1 MQFCNFFNTETEY
14 WMESDGE
21 IEADIQQSEP
31 PPSLLLDCP
40 PTQEEEETKAVVWW
54 IIAFVALFQSLHFI
68 PERAISWLIKFLYV
82 LLKYCG
88 RFSQR
93 IAKIADALPRSLYLR
108 DRYLQGTNDSNLIC
122 RYVVCSACDSLYTY
136 EQCVEKTG
144 TQMSS
149 KACSSRNCNAQL
161 LKQVISISGNKRLY
175 PYKLFCYNSVILSLQ
190 KLLLRPGFR
199 DLCESTRNLADG
211 MHHTLQDIHH
221 GKIWNEFLY
230 YNGSDFLVSP
240 YCYALMLNVDWFQP
254 FEHYTYSVGVIYLV
268 LLNLPR
274 AVRYKR
280 ENIILVGI
288 IPGPSEPHLTMNSY
302 LSPLVSDLLQLWT
315 GVPLPTSHQLIRAAL
330 LAVSCDLPAGRKV
343 CGFLSHSA
351 NLGCSH
357 CYCSFS
363 EGFGS

>member
-1 MQFCNFFNTETEY
+1 M
-14 WMESDGE
+14 
-21 IEADIQQSEP
+21 
-31 PPSLLLDCP
+31 L
-40 PTQEEEETKAVVWW
+40 
-54 IIAFVALFQSLHFI
+54 FV
-68 PERAISWLIKFLYV
+68 
-82 LLKYCG
+82 
-88 RFSQR
+88 
-93 IAKIADALPRSLYLR
+93 LPV
-108 DRYLQGTNDSNLIC
+108 TPF
-122 RYVVCSACDSLYTY
+122 TH

-144 TQMSS
+144 TRMSS
-149 KACSSRNCNAQL
+149 KACSSQNCNARL

-190 KLLLRPGFR
+190 KLLLRPGFT

-254 FEHYTYSVGVIYLV
+254 FEHYTYSAGVIYLV

-302 LSPLVSDLLQLWT
+302 LSPLVSDFSYGLGYLYQLH
-315 GVPLPTSHQLIRAAL
+315 TSLSEQLFWQSPVIYQLVERSVA
-330 LAVSCDLPAGRKV
+330 
-343 CGFLSHSA
+343 F
-351 NLGCSH
+351 
-357 CYCSFS
+357 
-363 EGFGS
+363 